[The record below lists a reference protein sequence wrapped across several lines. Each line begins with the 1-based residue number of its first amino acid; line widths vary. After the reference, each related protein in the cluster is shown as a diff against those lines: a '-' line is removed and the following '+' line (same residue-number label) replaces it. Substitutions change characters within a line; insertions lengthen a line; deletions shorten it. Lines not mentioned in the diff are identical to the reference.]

1 MKTLLFSFFTAFVF
15 VSNNHAQVKPVQKA
29 VVQTPNLQCQ
39 LCKDRIEKRLFK
51 EPGISAIKADYR
63 RHTVAVTFISDRT
76 NIENIKTSL
85 ANLGYDADDVTADD
99 AYKTLPKPCRHL
111 DADKATPAK

>member
-1 MKTLLFSFFTAFVF
+1 MKTLILSIIAAFIF
-15 VSNNHAQVKPVQKA
+15 ISGSHAQVKPVQKA
-29 VVQTPNLQCQ
+29 VIQTPNLQCE

-99 AYKTLPKPCRHL
+99 AYKSVPKTCRHL
-111 DADKATPAK
+111 DATKPEPVK